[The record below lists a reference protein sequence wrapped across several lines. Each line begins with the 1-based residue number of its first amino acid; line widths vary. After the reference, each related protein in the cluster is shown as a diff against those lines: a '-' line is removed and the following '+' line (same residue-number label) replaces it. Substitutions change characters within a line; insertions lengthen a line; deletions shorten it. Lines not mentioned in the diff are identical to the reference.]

1 MTTPNIEI
9 NEQAAAKKPSSVKDV
24 IALLAEHY
32 PNCFSAQGPAKPLKI
47 GIFQDLAATV
57 SEESVFSKTQLRQA
71 LRVYTS
77 SWRYL
82 ESIKVDAARVDL
94 TGAEVEKIDQQ
105 QADHAAETLAES
117 KAKAAELRKERA
129 RVALAEKK
137 AAGVNTATDK
147 KPVNKRASGRSNEQ
161 ASKSKVNQ
169 TRSAKVK
176 VTEPKPQALTPLADD
191 GFTVGGKVQVRLGQT
206 PMFATIIEVARNDI
220 TVQLN
225 SGMVIKTSR
234 DSLFQS

>member
-1 MTTPNIEI
+1 MTTPNSEL
-9 NEQAAAKKPSSVKDV
+9 NEQAVTKKPSSVKDV

-32 PNCFSAQGPAKPLKI
+32 PNCFSVQGPAKPLKI

-57 SEESVFSKTQLRQA
+57 TEDSLFSKTQLRQA

-82 ESIKVDAARVDL
+82 ESIKVDAARVDV

-105 QADHAAETLAES
+105 QADHAAETLTES

-129 RVALAEKK
+129 RAAHAEKK
-137 AAGVNTATDK
+137 AAGVSPSVAK
-147 KPVNKRASGRSNEQ
+147 KPVNKKPSGRSNDQ
-161 ASKSKVNQ
+161 AAKSKVNQ
-169 TRSAKVK
+169 TRPAKVK
-176 VTEPKPQALTPLADD
+176 SNEPKQQALTPLADV
-191 GFTVGGKVQVRLGQT
+191 GFAVGSKVQVRLGQA
-206 PMFATIIEVARNDI
+206 PMHATIIEVARNEV